1 MYYTFSD
8 SVATLYGS
16 IRVVIYFLPQTRLMS
31 FIVVKV
37 EKEMIEMNVLNI
49 DSLLSFAKSTKEWFA
64 LGNS

>member
-16 IRVVIYFLPQTRLMS
+16 LRVVIYFLPQTRLMS

-49 DSLLSFAKSTKEWFA
+49 DSLLSFAKGTKEWFA